1 MSFGSFILLTG
12 IIAVICIAL
21 GILFDIDYLR
31 SYTIGEYILVFIS
44 CWIPFFNLAIIFF
57 EGSMVIACIFSKL
70 IFGRKWFINF
80 INKKPFLKN

>member
-44 CWIPFFNLAIIFF
+44 CWIPFLNLAIIFL
-57 EGSMVIACIFSKL
+57 EGSMVIACVFSKL

>member
-44 CWIPFFNLAIIFF
+44 SWIPFLNLAIIFL
-57 EGSMVIACIFSKL
+57 EGSMVIACVFSKL